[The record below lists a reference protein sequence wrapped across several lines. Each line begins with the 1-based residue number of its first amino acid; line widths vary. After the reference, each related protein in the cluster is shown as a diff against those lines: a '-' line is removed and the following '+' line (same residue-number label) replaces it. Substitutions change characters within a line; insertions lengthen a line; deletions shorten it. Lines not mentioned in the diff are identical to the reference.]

1 MFTLIYST
9 LVETFID
16 ENWVEKVDCGAFD
29 NSNPKVVAMGPKDAT
44 IIVPASAA

>member
-1 MFTLIYST
+1 MKIELKKWT
-9 LVETFID
+9 V
-16 ENWVEKVDCGAFD
+16 GAFD